1 MMQIIMNTWL
11 WIGMSIL
18 FILGTIGLSI
28 LLYLIFQKSHLTV
41 ELKAK
46 FSKTPI
52 GIFFQDNRFAEWKP
66 VTPING
72 VVNDKYYGPFIVSNT
87 YVDKKTKAI
96 VMAFDVDMDG
106 DRTSDTKQLV
116 EYFRH
121 ATNNEKNI
129 ALLRQQISA
138 EGIEESEHV
147 KNVTSTIKY
156 AALKGLFNSTS
167 PHNIR
172 SKIEKIV
179 AERVKNHGNVNH
191 MHAII
196 TFVAIF
202 GLIVGAAILLKIMG
216 IV

>member
-1 MMQIIMNTWL
+1 MQFIMNEWL
-11 WIGMSIL
+11 WIGTSIF
-18 FILGTIGLSI
+18 FILGTIGLTI
-28 LLYLIFQKSHLTV
+28 LIYLIFDKSHLTV

-72 VVNDKYYGPFIVSNT
+72 VINDKQFGPFIISST

-138 EGIEESEHV
+138 ENIEETEHV
-147 KNVTSTIKY
+147 QNVISIIRY
-156 AALKGLFNSTS
+156 SALKGLFNSTS

-179 AERVKNHGNVNH
+179 ADRVKRHGNVNH
-191 MHAII
+191 LHAIV

-202 GLIVGAAILLKIMG
+202 GLIVGAAVLLKIMG
-216 IV
+216 VV